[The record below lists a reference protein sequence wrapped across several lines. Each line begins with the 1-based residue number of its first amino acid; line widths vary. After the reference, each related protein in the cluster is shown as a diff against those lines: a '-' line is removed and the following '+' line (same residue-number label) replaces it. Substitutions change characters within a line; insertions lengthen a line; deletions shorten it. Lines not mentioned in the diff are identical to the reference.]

1 MGEGKILG
9 GEKFKEL
16 GFQDFG
22 RVIYVY
28 LKLPNHERNNTV
40 K

>member
-1 MGEGKILG
+1 MGEGKIFE
-9 GEKFKEL
+9 EKFKEL

-22 RVIYVY
+22 RT
-28 LKLPNHERNNTV
+28 LKVLKPPSSKRNDTG